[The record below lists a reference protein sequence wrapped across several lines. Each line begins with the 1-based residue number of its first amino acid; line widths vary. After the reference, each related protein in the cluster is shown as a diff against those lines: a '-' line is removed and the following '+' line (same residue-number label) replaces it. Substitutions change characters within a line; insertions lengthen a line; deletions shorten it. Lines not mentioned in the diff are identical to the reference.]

1 MVNVNR
7 GIDDQFYRYKMPLI
21 QAKVQ
26 GHGNGIHTAVPNM
39 DMVARSLDR
48 PPSYVTKYFGVELGS
63 VTQIVDKDNKY
74 IVNGRHDA
82 ETMQDLLDGFIKKFV
97 LCKECGNP
105 ETKLRVTS
113 KKAIEQNCIAC
124 GYRCSLPQVHKLCKY
139 IHNNP
144 PNDVKSKK
152 GKEKKSKEERRAAKN
167 EKSGKGAK
175 EKGPKG
181 GDGGDSPP
189 KESSSIDQQAGC
201 SRDNIAMRSEGGA
214 LDVPAAVGDDG
225 DDDDDWD
232 PEDLDEE
239 AVRARADVEVG
250 AGAKGLVG
258 SSDLDKSMND
268 RLELFVQ
275 YVEDRKDLPK
285 LPSKEIIGEAERLD
299 CKDKGVTVLVQCLW
313 AVDDP
318 LVAMKKYQGIFQ
330 RFVFEN
336 PKAQKYT
343 LQAFEKLMEMKPDLM
358 PKVMHLMKQMY
369 DLDLVEE
376 EAFLEW
382 EKKANKAKS
391 GSVAHQMKS
400 KASAFLK
407 WIKEADEEESSDD
420 ENIGFESAAPAPTPA
435 QKVEE
440 KKAEAAKAAEAAKEE
455 EDDDLDIDD
464 I

>member
-7 GIDDQFYRYKMPLI
+7 EIDDQFYRYKMPLI

-39 DMVARSLDR
+39 AQVARSLDR

-63 VTQIVDKDNKY
+63 VTQIVDKDDKY

-82 ETMQDLLDGFIKKFV
+82 ETMQNLLDGFIKKFV

-124 GYRCSLPQVHKLCKY
+124 GYRCTLPQVHKLCKY

-144 PNDVKSKK
+144 PNEVKSKK
-152 GKEKKSKEERRAAKN
+152 GGRTKEERRAEKNKKAAK
-167 EKSGKGAK
+167 
-175 EKGPKG
+175 PKR
-181 GDGGDSPP
+181 DGGDSPP
-189 KESSSIDQQAGC
+189 TGPATGAATGAASLDSGGQFAGSSRS
-201 SRDNIAMRSEGGA
+201 NIAMRSEGGA
-214 LDVPAAVGDDG
+214 LDVPAAVADDG
-225 DDDDDWD
+225 DDDDEWSDA
-232 PEDLDEE
+232 DLDEA
-239 AVRARADVEVG
+239 AVRARAEVELG

-258 SSDLDKSMND
+258 SSDLDKSMNE
-268 RLELFVQ
+268 RLELFVR
-275 YVEDRKDLPK
+275 YVEERQNLPK
-285 LPSKEIIGEAERLD
+285 LPAKEIIGEAERLD

-313 AVDDP
+313 AVDEP
-318 LVAMKKYQGIFQ
+318 LVAMKKHQGIFQ

-336 PKAQKYT
+336 GKAQKYT
-343 LQAFEKLMEMKPDLM
+343 LQAFEKLIEMKPELM
-358 PKVMHLMKQMY
+358 PKVVHLMKEMY

-400 KASAFLK
+400 KAAAFLK

-420 ENIGFESAAPAPTPA
+420 ETIGFESAPAPATPA

-440 KKAEAAKAAEAAKEE
+440 KKAEAEAAKEE

>member
-201 SRDNIAMRSEGGA
+201 SRDNIAMRSEGA
-214 LDVPAAVGDDG
+214 LSTSRPLLATTATTTTTGTRRTSTRK
-225 DDDDDWD
+225 
-232 PEDLDEE
+232 PC
-239 AVRARADVEVG
+239 ARAP
-250 AGAKGLVG
+250 K
-258 SSDLDKSMND
+258 SSL
-268 RLELFVQ
+268 
-275 YVEDRKDLPK
+275 
-285 LPSKEIIGEAERLD
+285 
-299 CKDKGVTVLVQCLW
+299 
-313 AVDDP
+313 
-318 LVAMKKYQGIFQ
+318 
-330 RFVFEN
+330 
-336 PKAQKYT
+336 
-343 LQAFEKLMEMKPDLM
+343 
-358 PKVMHLMKQMY
+358 
-369 DLDLVEE
+369 
-376 EAFLEW
+376 
-382 EKKANKAKS
+382 
-391 GSVAHQMKS
+391 
-400 KASAFLK
+400 
-407 WIKEADEEESSDD
+407 
-420 ENIGFESAAPAPTPA
+420 APAPKAWSAPA
-435 QKVEE
+435 TWTSR
-440 KKAEAAKAAEAAKEE
+440 
-455 EDDDLDIDD
+455 
-464 I
+464 